1 MNPIAVLGGGS
12 LGLLLAG
19 RLGAAGTPAELWTR
33 SEEQAERL
41 RREGVAVLE
50 AEGGGAGTH
59 PGEDASDPADASDRA
74 ARAEPTAAAATRA
87 ATATP
92 DSATPVAAKPLG
104 LVGEARQATV
114 LLAVKQTALTDELL
128 TPLSRVLAPGSAL
141 VCFCNGI
148 GHVERLA
155 EALPGVGLAAAVT
168 TEGALRTDGR
178 TVVHTGRGVTWLG
191 PAPRF
196 DAFPVQNAAMPSPDT
211 MRDIE
216 NRLEQA
222 GFTVSLSNNM
232 AERMLRK
239 LLINAVVNP
248 LTALLRVRNGELTA
262 TPGRLALMR
271 ELHGETAHILRRCGL
286 PREEELPDGELW
298 DELLDVC
305 ARTAANRSSML
316 QDAMAGR
323 PTEIDA
329 INGAVV
335 RLAKRLGTPA
345 PWNEKIAALARAI
358 SSE

>member
-1 MNPIAVLGGGS
+1 MNPIAVMGGGS

-19 RLGAAGTPAELWTR
+19 RLGAAGTPVELWTR

-50 AEGGGAGTH
+50 AEGGAAGAGS
-59 PGEDASDPADASDRA
+59 GSGDDASDRA
-74 ARAEPTAAAATRA
+74 GASELAVRAKPTAAAAA
-87 ATATP
+87 
-92 DSATPVAAKPLG
+92 PVAAMPFG
-104 LVGEARQATV
+104 RGGAPRRATV

-128 TPLSRVLAPGSAL
+128 EALSRILAPGSAL
-141 VCFCNGI
+141 VCFCNGV

-155 EALPGVGLAAAVT
+155 EALPGIGLAAAVT

-178 TVVHTGRGVTWLG
+178 TVVHTGKGVTWLG

-196 DAFPVQNAAMPSPDT
+196 DAIPVRDAAMPSPDA

-216 NRLEQA
+216 NRLQQA

-248 LTALLRVRNGELTA
+248 LTALLRVRNGELAA
-262 TPGRLALMR
+262 TPERLALMR
-271 ELHGETAHILRRCGL
+271 ELHGETADILRRCGL

-323 PTEIDA
+323 PNEIDA

-335 RLAKRLGTPA
+335 RIAKRLGTPA